1 MANYILQVNYEK
13 LTFSTL
19 QVELFLIF
27 LGGDVTWY
35 QIFFVPLPRYDNN

>member
-19 QVELFLIF
+19 QVELLLIF
-27 LGGDVTWY
+27 WGGRNVVSD
-35 QIFFVPLPRYDNN
+35 FFCTFAAI